1 MLYTE
6 TMEIEP
12 MYLPQ
17 ISAEVVAIL
26 RERATEGGIAWEA
39 DVPSV
44 EPFPYVYGSP
54 LHLRQIFLNIHGDC
68 IKFTNPGGKITTR
81 MECLSRSKD
90 TVTYRWTIS
99 DTGIGMSE
107 EFLKHTF
114 DPFVQEN
121 SSARSQYQGTG
132 LNAHLAKPL
141 EMEKVKQTISEQVR
155 K

>member
-1 MLYTE
+1 
-6 TMEIEP
+6 

-54 LHLRQIFLNIHGDC
+54 LHLRQIFLNIYGNC

-90 TVTYRWTIS
+90 TVTYRWIIS

-107 EFLKHTF
+107 EFLKHIF

-121 SSARSQYQGTG
+121 SSARS
-132 LNAHLAKPL
+132 
-141 EMEKVKQTISEQVR
+141 
-155 K
+155 